1 MDGKYV
7 LGDVLGTGG
16 MGMVYLASQPDLQRT
31 VAVKILRPELVDDPR
46 MLRHFHR
53 EAMAAARVTHPSLV
67 AMFDVG
73 KTEDGRPFLVMEY
86 VAGRLLGDLVRERP
100 VPLHRS
106 REIVTQI
113 LAALAEVHRAGIVHA
128 DVKADNVMVESTRHG
143 DDRVRVVD
151 FGLARITAAPDQAP
165 AEIPLDEDL
174 AIGSDG
180 RRYVSGTPEYMAPE
194 VIGGDAPTAAS
205 DLYGVGVILYEL
217 LTGTTPFGG
226 GSVVDI
232 ITRHLTDPVVPPSLL
247 RPDRYLP
254 PALDEVVA
262 RALEKSPADRFPDA
276 EAFAAA
282 LQRAVPNASLAM
294 ACRGCG
300 AHLLERGAP
309 CPVCAE
315 ASAAAAM
322 DRPLSDR
329 AAAREQ
335 PTMVWRAARP
345 RRAAR
350 ASTSPPGHDR
360 EDRLRRAIADAIA
373 AGGLHDVADG
383 YLGLAALLVARGE
396 DEAAVHELEE
406 GLDVVAAGE
415 DPRTARPG
423 SAAYRLRK
431 ALTELHPPWRRRR
444 SLHPASTL
452 R

>member
-7 LGDVLGTGG
+7 LGDVLGVGG
-16 MGMVYLASQPDLQRT
+16 MGMVYLASQPALQRT
-31 VAVKILRPELVDDPR
+31 VAVKILRPDLTDDLR
-46 MLRHFHR
+46 MQRHFR
-53 EAMAAARVTHPSLV
+53 SEALAAARVSHPSLV

-86 VAGRLLGDLVRERP
+86 VAGRLLGDMVRERP
-100 VPLHRS
+100 VPLHRA

-128 DVKADNVMVESTRHG
+128 DVKADNVMVESTRQG

-151 FGLARITAAPDQAP
+151 FGLARITTAPDQAP
-165 AEIPLDEDL
+165 LDAPPDE
-174 AIGSDG
+174 ASVTGGDG

-194 VIGGDAPTAAS
+194 VISGEPPTAAA

-276 EAFAAA
+276 DAFAAA
-282 LQRAVPNASLAM
+282 LRRAVPNASLSL
-294 ACRGCG
+294 ACRECG
-300 AHLLERGAP
+300 AHLPERGGP
-309 CPVCAE
+309 CPVCDE
-315 ASAAAAM
+315 AAAA
-322 DRPLSDR
+322 PAHDR
-329 AAAREQ
+329 ATSREQ
-335 PTMVWRAARP
+335 PTMVWRPPRARWVRPP
-345 RRAAR
+345 R
-350 ASTSPPGHDR
+350 SPATDPHDDR
-360 EDRLRRAIADAIA
+360 VVRLRRAIADGIA
-373 AGGLHDVADG
+373 AGRLHDVADG

-396 DEAAVHELEE
+396 TPAAVHELEE

-415 DPRTARPG
+415 DPRTSPPG
-423 SAAYRLRK
+423 TPAFRLRK

-452 R
+452 G